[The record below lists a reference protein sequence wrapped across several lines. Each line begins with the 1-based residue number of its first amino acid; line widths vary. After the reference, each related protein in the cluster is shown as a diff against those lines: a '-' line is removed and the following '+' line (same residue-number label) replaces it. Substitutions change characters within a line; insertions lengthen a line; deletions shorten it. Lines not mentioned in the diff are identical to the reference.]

1 MSVLQMMVGDA
12 PYPSDGTPR
21 MLTFSEPGA
30 PADGAVMGDNDAVA
44 MMTLAAD
51 HATWTI
57 TLVPGAGPQT
67 PADPP
72 VVVTFTYTGTSD
84 PPDAGPVVVE
94 PLVLTVVP
102 MAQAETGQFNP

>member
-1 MSVLQMMVGDA
+1 MTVGD
-12 PYPSDGTPR
+12 PPHTK

-30 PADGAVMGDNDAVA
+30 PADGAVHSDNEP
-44 MMTLAAD
+44 LATISLDPTD

-57 TLVPGAGPQT
+57 TLGTGIGTAT
-67 PADPP
+67 M
-72 VVVTFTYTGTSD
+72 TYAGTSD

-102 MAQAETGQFNP
+102 VPTAETGQFNP